1 MSLSSSMNSAAT
13 AYVVDIHS
21 KLPFLSMKS
30 GLRTAQLATL
40 LFGITGIAFAY
51 VMATWEVK
59 SLWDEFNKILGL
71 ILGSMGGLFLL
82 GMTTKR
88 ANTSGAICGIITSV
102 IIQILMIHYQCVH
115 LLLYTTTGFISCYL
129 IGYFSSFLFVKQNN

>member
-1 MSLSSSMNSAAT
+1 MLLLS
-13 AYVVDIHS
+13 VDIHS

-88 ANTSGAICGIITSV
+88 AYTSGAICGIITSV

-115 LLLYTTTGFISCYL
+115 LLLYTTTGFISWKETAVWNGCLLHRQLLQSSCYYL
-129 IGYFSSFLFVKQNN
+129 V